1 MKSFTKAVLF
11 LFLVI
16 LSFPVFSQDSKF
28 AVSPPPTELGLDKF
42 YKKYTDA
49 SGIPIVSSWRVPDE
63 AIVKVAQMTEFFLN
77 NLPEEVAGNLR
88 KNKARVGILA
98 RYEGTTD
105 MPEYAHLENDT
116 TVNWDVRARG
126 LGGTMRLPMTSCAE
140 ENILCYQID
149 KYHAEDIFIHEFAH
163 TIHGVGILPSH
174 PEFNEVLQKAL
185 DDAKSKGKWE
195 NTYAATN
202 LWEYWAE
209 GVQSWFNV
217 NGEVPVPDGKHNFV
231 NTREELK
238 NYDPVLY
245 GIVAGYFPEVEFEL
259 SCHCKK

>member
-1 MKSFTKAVLF
+1 MKHIFTVF
-11 LFLVI
+11 LFLI
-16 LSFPVFSQDSKF
+16 CVFSGFSQESKF
-28 AVSPPPTELGLDKF
+28 TISAPPAELGLDKF
-42 YKKYTDA
+42 YRKYTDA
-49 SGIPIVSSWRVPDE
+49 SGIPVVASWRVPDE
-63 AIVKVAQMTEFFLN
+63 ALIKVAQMTEFFLN
-77 NLPEEVAGNLR
+77 NLPEEVASNLR

-105 MPEYAHLENDT
+105 MPEYAHLESDT
-116 TVNWDVRARG
+116 AVNWDVRARG
-126 LGGTMRLPMTSCAE
+126 LGGSMELPMTSCAE

-174 PEFNEVLQKAL
+174 PEFNDVLQKAL
-185 DDAKSKGKWE
+185 DKAIAEGKWE
-195 NTYAATN
+195 NTYAVTN

-238 NYDPVLY
+238 SYDPVLFE
-245 GIVAGYFPEVEFEL
+245 IVAGYFPEVEFEL
-259 SCHCKK
+259 SCHCLK

>member
-1 MKSFTKAVLF
+1 MKHFFLIVLF
-11 LFLVI
+11 LTFE
-16 LSFPVFSQDSKF
+16 FTGFSQSSKNSIS
-28 AVSPPPTELGLDKF
+28 APPANLGLDSF
-42 YKKYTDA
+42 YKKYTEA

-63 AIVKVAQMTEFFLN
+63 VLIKVAQMTEFFLS
-77 NLPEEVAGNLR
+77 NLPKDVAENLR
-88 KNKARVGILA
+88 KYKSRVGILA

-105 MPEYAHLENDT
+105 MPEYAHLESDT

-126 LGGTMRLPMTSCAE
+126 LGGTMELPMTSCAE

-163 TIHGVGILPSH
+163 SIHGVGILPSN
-174 PEFNEVLQKAL
+174 PEFNDVLKNALEKAK
-185 DDAKSKGKWE
+185 AEGKWE

-202 LWEYWAE
+202 HWEYWAE

-217 NGEVPVPDGKHNFV
+217 NADVPKPDGKHNHV

-238 NYDPVLY
+238 SYDPVLY
-245 GIVAGYFPEVEFEL
+245 EIVAGYFPEVEFEL

>member
-1 MKSFTKAVLF
+1 MKSFSFLF
-11 LFLVI
+11 LFLTVGF
-16 LSFPVFSQDSKF
+16 SGFSQQSSF
-28 AVSPPPTELGLDKF
+28 TISTPPAELGLDGF

-49 SGIPIVSSWRVPDE
+49 AGIPVVGSWRVPDE
-63 AIVKVAQMTEFFLN
+63 ALIKVAQMTEFFLN
-77 NLPEEVAGNLR
+77 NLPGEVSENLR

-105 MPEYAHLENDT
+105 MPEYAHLESDT

-126 LGGTMRLPMTSCAE
+126 LGGTMELPMTSCAE

-163 TIHGVGILPSH
+163 TIHGVGILPTH
-174 PEFNEVLQKAL
+174 PEFNDILKNALEKAK
-185 DDAKSKGKWE
+185 AEGKWE

-202 LWEYWAE
+202 YWEYWAE

-238 NYDPVLY
+238 NYDRVLY
-245 GIVAGYFPEVEFEL
+245 EIVATYFPEVEFEL

>member
-1 MKSFTKAVLF
+1 MKYLMLILLVYLPFSLFAQETEYSITKPPAELK
-11 LFLVI
+11 L
-16 LSFPVFSQDSKF
+16 DS
-28 AVSPPPTELGLDKF
+28 F
-42 YKKYTDA
+42 YKKYINA

-63 AIVKVAQMTEFFLN
+63 ALIKVAQMTAFFLD
-77 NLPEEVAGNLR
+77 NLPEEIAANLR

-105 MPEYAHLENDT
+105 MPEYAHMESDT

-126 LGGTMRLPMTSCAE
+126 LGGTMELPMTSCAE

-149 KYHAEDIFIHEFAH
+149 KYHAEDIFIHEFSH
-163 TIHGVGILPSH
+163 TIHSVGILPSN
-174 PEFNEVLQKAL
+174 PEFNDVLQKSL
-185 DDAKSKGKWE
+185 DKAMADGKWE

-202 LWEYWAE
+202 IWEYWAE

-217 NGEVPVPDGKHNFV
+217 NGEVPEPDGKHNFV

-238 NYDPVLY
+238 DYDTDLY
-245 GIVAGYFPEVEFEL
+245 QIVATYLPEVEFRL
-259 SCHCKK
+259 SCHCKD

>member
-1 MKSFTKAVLF
+1 MRIFIKTGLLLF
-11 LFLVI
+11 IVT
-16 LSFPVFSQDSKF
+16 LSLPVFSQGSKF
-28 AVSPPPTELGLDKF
+28 IISSPPAELGLNKF

-63 AIVKVAQMTEFFLN
+63 ALVKVAQMTEFFLN
-77 NLPEEVAGNLR
+77 NLPVEVAENLR
-88 KNKARVGILA
+88 KYKSRVGILA

-105 MPEYAHLENDT
+105 MPEYAHLESDT
-116 TVNWDVRARG
+116 MVNWDVRARG
-126 LGGTMRLPMTSCAE
+126 LGGTMELPMTSCAE

-174 PEFNEVLQKAL
+174 PEFNDVLQKAL
-185 DDAKSKGKWE
+185 DKAIAEGKWE
-195 NTYAATN
+195 NTYAVTN
-202 LWEYWAE
+202 IWEYWAE

-217 NGEVPVPDGKHNFV
+217 NADVPKPDGKHNHV
-231 NTREELK
+231 NTRAELK
-238 NYDPVLY
+238 SYDPALY
-245 GIVAGYFPEVEFEL
+245 NIVAGYFPEVEFEL

>member
-1 MKSFTKAVLF
+1 MKSHLIIIVFLIFGFSGYSQTTKY
-11 LFLVI
+11 
-16 LSFPVFSQDSKF
+16 S
-28 AVSPPPTELGLDKF
+28 VSAPPAELKLDKF
-42 YKKYTDA
+42 YKKYIDA
-49 SGIPIVSSWRVPDE
+49 SGIPVISSWRVPDE
-63 AIVKVAQMTEFFLN
+63 ALIKIAQMTEFFLN
-77 NLPEEVAGNLR
+77 NLPNDVADNLR
-88 KNKARVGILA
+88 NNKARVGILA

-105 MPEYAHLENDT
+105 MPEYKHLESDT

-126 LGGTMRLPMTSCAE
+126 LGGTLELPMTSCAE

-174 PEFNEVLQKAL
+174 PEFNELLEKTLKKAK
-185 DDAKSKGKWE
+185 ATGKWE

-202 LWEYWAE
+202 HWEYWAE

-238 NYDPVLY
+238 NYDRGLY
-245 GIVAGYFPEVEFEL
+245 DIVAAYFPEVEFEL